1 MKTEERLHDIGL
13 GNGFWDLTPEV
24 QTNKRKKLEKLDHIK
39 IKNDCASKDMINR
52 VKRQTTERGTYLQIT
67 YLIRG

>member
-52 VKRQTTERGTYLQIT
+52 VKR
-67 YLIRG
+67 